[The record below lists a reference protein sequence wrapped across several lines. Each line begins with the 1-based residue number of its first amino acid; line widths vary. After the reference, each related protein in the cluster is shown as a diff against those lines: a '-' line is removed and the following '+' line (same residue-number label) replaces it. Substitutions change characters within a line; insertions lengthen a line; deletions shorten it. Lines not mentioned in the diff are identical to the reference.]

1 MQMKMLANGTVRILL
16 TDRELAHFH
25 TDFFN
30 LRENDPKTATAL
42 RRILKAACPDMLKTT
57 KRRQL
62 SVEAAPIEGGCL
74 LFISPQN
81 AREETLFCL
90 CAADTAALCALLAA
104 AKRTLGGNT
113 VAAVYRLADRF
124 FLLLYGAP
132 FPATAVAALAEFS
145 EHLYSDRLSGARIV
159 EHGTP
164 LCGGTLSSLTVP
176 GCDG

>member
-25 TDFFN
+25 ADFFN
-30 LRENDPKTATAL
+30 LRENDPKTAAAL
-42 RRILKAACPDMLKTT
+42 HRILKAACPDMLKTT

-132 FPATAVAALAEFS
+132 FPDV
-145 EHLYSDRLSGARIV
+145 YKRQ
-159 EHGTP
+159 
-164 LCGGTLSSLTVP
+164 TLSASSGSGSGFVSSAVKTVALEI
-176 GCDG
+176 GAVG